1 MTLKEIALSLE
12 STLLSATATEAQ
24 VRALCHEAVEK
35 GFFGVCVSPCRLRLA
50 ADLVA
55 GTGARVVSVAGF
67 PLGTQTSR
75 VKVAEVAELFE
86 VGANEVDL
94 VFNVGFFL
102 EGRISPVSNE
112 IREARRAA
120 ADGVLKVILETGL
133 LEPSQI
139 REAAALAIGAGADFL
154 KTSTG
159 FGPSGARIPD
169 VRILRQV
176 AGNRCGIKA
185 AGGIRSLD
193 QAQALLAAGADRLGT
208 SAAGAVWQEAENRFG
223 G

>member
-12 STLLSATATEAQ
+12 STLLTATASEAQ
-24 VRALCHEAVEK
+24 VRALCREAVEE
-35 GFFGVCVSPCRLRLA
+35 GFFGVCVSPCRAKLA
-50 ADLVA
+50 VDLVA
-55 GTGARVVSVAGF
+55 RTGARVVSVAGF
-67 PLGTQTSR
+67 PLGTQTSGA
-75 VKVAEVAELFE
+75 KLAELGELFE
-86 VGANEVDL
+86 MGVHEVDL

-112 IREARRAA
+112 LRDARRVAG
-120 ADGVLKVILETGL
+120 DGILKVILETGL
-133 LEPSQI
+133 LEPGQI

-176 AGNRCGIKA
+176 AGSRCGVKA

-208 SAAGAVWQEAENRFG
+208 SVAGAVWKEAVERLSG
-223 G
+223 